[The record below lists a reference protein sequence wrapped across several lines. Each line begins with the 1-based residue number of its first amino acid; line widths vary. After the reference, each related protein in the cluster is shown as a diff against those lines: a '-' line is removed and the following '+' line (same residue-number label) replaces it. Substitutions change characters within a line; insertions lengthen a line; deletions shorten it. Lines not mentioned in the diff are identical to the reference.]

1 MSSPLAYLQNYFATT
16 DGQGEN
22 VYNEETGMLE
32 KFVSEAERN
41 LIIERNRGDL
51 RNSLAMTSGEG
62 EYINTALEVKTNE
75 DPDKIGPGNFEF
87 NNNNNEDDFKFS
99 ITKGDG
105 PKDIGRGILKGFVNL
120 YMGAASY
127 PLAIAESK
135 GWVEE
140 GTVNEWGENLENYIS
155 SLGETETLAGGLA
168 EGISQ
173 YLVPGLGY
181 YKLFGALMKTPQIA
195 RVMFAVTKGN
205 KTTANLIKL
214 SAVEAATVATASNP
228 DDGNL
233 LGFVMD
239 IIPGLDKT
247 KAEGIA
253 REFVNE
259 IANSE
264 GGWTASDVLETK
276 FKNIL
281 GDFVPAMGLE
291 LALPA
296 AIGLLVS
303 TAQGLRQA
311 AKNPK
316 LVEEV
321 IGDEQI
327 KQLETEAI
335 DNNVIGNEVI
345 DDVSPSLDELGF
357 YSKASEEIKKITQN
371 KGSGQQYKSM
381 LIKAGVKQD
390 ELDWLG
396 LDEVLSKGKVTKAEI
411 EQQINDNRVR
421 LVEVNAIDDGT
432 GEAMNWSSEPERI
445 TPEEAYGDDY
455 IAEQAEEIMEDFNS
469 NLSEYSLDDV
479 PMTQEEAMA
488 EAIARYDDNPVE
500 RYVDENTGYTITGN
514 DDLGYSIFRRK
525 EESDYYGNRI
535 NEATFDSSDTY
546 NLLEMQLQA
555 ENIARD
561 YGDLS
566 EYGGST
572 RHKER
577 TVDKGL
583 TGDNYTETKLIL
595 EDSKDG
601 DFYEEAHYDEANIVA
616 SIRHT
621 DRIADDGSK
630 VFFVEEIQ
638 SDWGQQGRRDGFK
651 LDAKEYKDM
660 EIKIKKSTNELE
672 QEINKFT
679 FKEGDKQ
686 IPFADWYYAKRAEQM
701 QSGSEYDRIMAN
713 GPRPDTKNYPQ
724 LTSNF
729 FKELKAGLVY
739 RNGEIAKAERN
750 VSLEITKSNGGRTDE
765 YSMGAG
771 GGYRAIEDAY
781 AGIDEAANKKYN
793 KVPKAPFV
801 TDTNKWTALT
811 IKRLMAKAEE
821 EGYDSI
827 AFSAG
832 IIHANRWNN
841 PELKTYYDKVI
852 PSVISKVVGK
862 IDKSSIGTIT
872 IPNEGIRPSEL
883 DDFPQLSIKLT
894 PKIKEAVKKGQA
906 LFSAS
911 GLAGVGLLAQN
922 KNSEVE
928 NDSR

>member
-1 MSSPLAYLQNYFATT
+1 MNDELLTNYFSSK
-16 DGQGEN
+16 DGQGETVFNSDTGLYEKTLSPARQNLLDSRENPFEGPEN
-22 VYNEETGMLE
+22 VDMKENISKERELSQEEPVTSLYNLNQEGNTSALKTYLDE
-32 KFVSEAERN
+32 KSE
-41 LIIERNRGDL
+41 GKVD
-51 RNSLAMTSGEG
+51 
-62 EYINTALEVKTNE
+62 TA
-75 DPDKIGPGNFEF
+75 
-87 NNNNNEDDFKFS
+87 
-99 ITKGDG
+99 
-105 PKDIGRGILKGFVNL
+105 KDIGRGIFKGLVNL
-120 YMGAASY
+120 YTAAASY

-135 GWVEE
+135 GWVDE
-140 GTVNEWGENLENYIS
+140 GTINEFGANFENYIA
-155 SLGETETLAGGLA
+155 SLGETETIAGGLA

-181 YKLFGALMKTPQIA
+181 YKLFGALMKTPKIA

-205 KTTANLIKL
+205 KKTANLIKL
-214 SAVEAATVATASNP
+214 GATEIATVGTASLP
-228 DDGNL
+228 TDGNL

-291 LALPA
+291 AALPA
-296 AIGLLVS
+296 AIGLLVA

-311 AKNPK
+311 TKNPK

-321 IGDEQI
+321 IGIEQI

-411 EQQINDNRVR
+411 EQQINDNKVR

-455 IAEQAEEIMEDFNS
+455 IPEQAEEIMEDFNS
-469 NLSEYSLDDV
+469 DLSELDV

-488 EAIARYDDNPVE
+488 QAIARYDDNPVE
-500 RYVDENTGYTITGN
+500 RYVDENTGYTLTGN
-514 DDLGYSIFRRK
+514 DDLGYSVFSSK
-525 EESDYYGNRI
+525 ENSEYYGNRI
-535 NEATFDSSDTY
+535 NEANFDVTSDTY

-555 ENIARD
+555 EVIAREN
-561 YGDLS
+561 GDLS
-566 EYGGST
+566 EYGSSA
-572 RHKER
+572 RHKEY
-577 TVDKGL
+577 TVDEGL

-595 EDSKDG
+595 EDSEGTLMSSQG
-601 DFYEEAHYDEANIVA
+601 DFYEEGHYDDANIVA
-616 SIRHT
+616 AIRHT

-651 LDAKEYKDM
+651 KSEEEMKAISSKIRQAQALVDKYEKQVKETGKD
-660 EIKIKKSTNELE
+660 LV
-672 QEINKFT
+672 
-679 FKEGDKQ
+679 G
-686 IPFADWYYAKRAEQM
+686 
-701 QSGSEYDRIMAN
+701 
-713 GPRPDTKNYPQ
+713 
-724 LTSNF
+724 
-729 FKELKAGLVY
+729 KEL
-739 RNGEIAKAERN
+739 
-750 VSLEITKSNGGRTDE
+750 
-765 YSMGAG
+765 
-771 GGYRAIEDAY
+771 
-781 AGIDEAANKKYN
+781 DEANKTLTYLHETRNFIAANDV

-832 IIHANRWNN
+832 IIHANRWGNQG
-841 PELKTYYDKVI
+841 LKTYYDKVL

>member
-1 MSSPLAYLQNYFATT
+1 MSSPLAYLQNYFATL

-22 VYNEETGMLE
+22 VYNEETGLLE
-32 KFVSEAERN
+32 KSVSEAERN
-41 LIIERNRGDL
+41 LIIERN
-51 RNSLAMTSGEG
+51 SFAMTSGEG
-62 EYINTALEVKTNE
+62 EYTNTALEVKANE
-75 DPDKIGPGNFEF
+75 NPDKIGPGNFEF
-87 NNNNNEDDFKFS
+87 NNDNDFKS
-99 ITKGDG
+99 SVTKGDTA
-105 PKDIGRGILKGFVNL
+105 KDIGRGIFKGLVNL
-120 YMGAASY
+120 YTAAAAY
-127 PLAIAESK
+127 PLSIAESL
-135 GWVEE
+135 GWVDE
-140 GTVNEWGENLENYIS
+140 GTINEFGANFENYIS
-155 SLGETETLAGGLA
+155 SLGETETIAGGLA
-168 EGISQ
+168 EGLSQ

-181 YKLFGALMKTPQIA
+181 YKLFGSLMKTPQIA
-195 RVMFAVTKGN
+195 KVMFAVTKGN
-205 KTTANLIKL
+205 KT
-214 SAVEAATVATASNP
+214 AVTLAKSAATEIAAVGTASLP
-228 DDGNL
+228 TDGNL

-281 GDFVPAMGLE
+281 GDFVPAIGLE

-327 KQLETEAI
+327 KQFETEVI
-335 DNNVIGNEVI
+335 DNDVIGNEVI

-411 EQQINDNRVR
+411 EQQINDNRVT
-421 LVEVNAIDDGT
+421 LVEANAINDGT
-432 GEAMNWSSEPERI
+432 KDEMLWSPVPERM

-455 IAEQAEEIMEDFNS
+455 IANEADEIII
-469 NLSEYSLDDV
+469 DD
-479 PMTQEEAMA
+479 PTLTQEEAMA
-488 EAIARYDDNPVE
+488 EATARYYDNPVE
-500 RYVDENTGYTITGN
+500 IYVDKTTGYTITGN
-514 DDLGYSIFRRK
+514 DELGYSVFK
-525 EESDYYGNRI
+525 SKQESEYHGNRI
-535 NEATFDSSDTY
+535 NTREGEQDRY

-555 ENIARD
+555 EGIAREW
-561 YGDLS
+561 GDLS
-566 EYGGST
+566 EYGSSA
-572 RHKER
+572 RHQEY
-577 TVDKGL
+577 TVDRGL

-595 EDSKDG
+595 ENSKEG
-601 DFYEEAHYDEANIVA
+601 DFYEEAHYEEANIVA

-638 SDWGQQGRRDGFK
+638 SDWGQQGRRVGFK
-651 LDAKEYKDM
+651 ESEEGMKAISSKRKQAQALVDKYEKQVKEIGKD
-660 EIKIKKSTNELE
+660 LV
-672 QEINKFT
+672 
-679 FKEGDKQ
+679 G
-686 IPFADWYYAKRAEQM
+686 
-701 QSGSEYDRIMAN
+701 
-713 GPRPDTKNYPQ
+713 
-724 LTSNF
+724 
-729 FKELKAGLVY
+729 KEL
-739 RNGEIAKAERN
+739 
-750 VSLEITKSNGGRTDE
+750 
-765 YSMGAG
+765 
-771 GGYRAIEDAY
+771 
-781 AGIDEAANKKYN
+781 DEANKTLNYLDETRDFVAVN
-793 KVPKAPFV
+793 DRKVPKAPFV
-801 TDTNKWTALT
+801 NDTNKWTALT

-832 IIHANRWNN
+832 IIHANRWGNQG
-841 PELKTYYDKVI
+841 LKTYYDKVL
-852 PSVISKVVGK
+852 PSVVNKVVGK

-872 IPNEGIRPSEL
+872 MTRNPVNESDMLADFEPSEL
-883 DDFPQLSIKLT
+883 DNFPQLSIKLT

>member
-1 MSSPLAYLQNYFATT
+1 MNDELLTNYFSSK
-16 DGQGEN
+16 DGQGETVFNSDTGLYEKTLSPARQNLLDSRENPFEGPEN
-22 VYNEETGMLE
+22 VDMKENISKERGLSQEEPVTSLYNLNQEGNTSALKTYLDE
-32 KFVSEAERN
+32 KSE
-41 LIIERNRGDL
+41 GKVD
-51 RNSLAMTSGEG
+51 
-62 EYINTALEVKTNE
+62 TA
-75 DPDKIGPGNFEF
+75 
-87 NNNNNEDDFKFS
+87 
-99 ITKGDG
+99 
-105 PKDIGRGILKGFVNL
+105 KDIGRGIFKGLVNL

-135 GWVEE
+135 GWVDE
-140 GTVNEWGENLENYIS
+140 GTINEFGANFENYIA
-155 SLGETETLAGGLA
+155 SLGETETIAGGLA

-181 YKLFGALMKTPQIA
+181 YKLFGSLMKTPQIA

-214 SAVEAATVATASNP
+214 GATEIATVATASNP

-291 LALPA
+291 AALPA
-296 AIGLLVS
+296 AIGLLVA

-311 AKNPK
+311 TKNPK

-321 IGDEQI
+321 IGIEQI

-411 EQQINDNRVR
+411 EQQINDNKVR

-455 IAEQAEEIMEDFNS
+455 IPEQAEEIMEDFNS
-469 NLSEYSLDDV
+469 DLSELDV

-488 EAIARYDDNPVE
+488 QAIARYDDNPVE
-500 RYVDENTGYTITGN
+500 RYVDENTGYTLTGN
-514 DDLGYSIFRRK
+514 DDLGYSVFSSK
-525 EESDYYGNRI
+525 ENSEYYGNRI
-535 NEATFDSSDTY
+535 NEANFDVTSDTY

-555 ENIARD
+555 EVIAREN
-561 YGDLS
+561 GDLS
-566 EYGGST
+566 EYGSSA
-572 RHKER
+572 RHKEY
-577 TVDKGL
+577 TVDEGL

-595 EDSKDG
+595 EDSEGTLMSSQG
-601 DFYEEAHYDEANIVA
+601 DFYEEGHYDDANIVA
-616 SIRHT
+616 AIRHT

-651 LDAKEYKDM
+651 KSEEEMKAISSKIRQAQALVDKYEKQVKETGKD
-660 EIKIKKSTNELE
+660 LV
-672 QEINKFT
+672 
-679 FKEGDKQ
+679 G
-686 IPFADWYYAKRAEQM
+686 
-701 QSGSEYDRIMAN
+701 
-713 GPRPDTKNYPQ
+713 
-724 LTSNF
+724 
-729 FKELKAGLVY
+729 KEL
-739 RNGEIAKAERN
+739 
-750 VSLEITKSNGGRTDE
+750 
-765 YSMGAG
+765 
-771 GGYRAIEDAY
+771 
-781 AGIDEAANKKYN
+781 DEANKTLTYLHETRNFIAANDV

-832 IIHANRWNN
+832 IIHANRWGNQG
-841 PELKTYYDKVI
+841 LKTYYDKVL

>member
-1 MSSPLAYLQNYFATT
+1 MNDELLTNYFSSK
-16 DGQGEN
+16 DGQGETVFNSDTGLYEKTLSPARQNLLDSRENPFEGPEN
-22 VYNEETGMLE
+22 VDMKENISKERELSQEEPVTSLYNLNQEGNTSALKTYLDE
-32 KFVSEAERN
+32 KSE
-41 LIIERNRGDL
+41 GKVD
-51 RNSLAMTSGEG
+51 
-62 EYINTALEVKTNE
+62 TA
-75 DPDKIGPGNFEF
+75 
-87 NNNNNEDDFKFS
+87 
-99 ITKGDG
+99 
-105 PKDIGRGILKGFVNL
+105 KDIGRGIFKGLVNL

-135 GWVEE
+135 GWVDE
-140 GTVNEWGENLENYIS
+140 GTINEWGGSLENYIS
-155 SLGETETLAGGLA
+155 SLGETETIAGGLA

-181 YKLFGALMKTPQIA
+181 YKLFGSLMKTPQIA

-205 KTTANLIKL
+205 KKTANLIKL
-214 SAVEAATVATASNP
+214 GATEIATVGTASLP
-228 DDGNL
+228 TDGNL

-291 LALPA
+291 AALPA
-296 AIGLLVS
+296 AIGLLVA

-411 EQQINDNRVR
+411 EQQINDNKVR

-455 IAEQAEEIMEDFNS
+455 IPEQAEEIMEDFNS
-469 NLSEYSLDDV
+469 DLSELDV

-488 EAIARYDDNPVE
+488 QAIARYDDNPVE
-500 RYVDENTGYTITGN
+500 RYVDENTGYTLTGN
-514 DDLGYSIFRRK
+514 DDLGYSVFSSK
-525 EESDYYGNRI
+525 ENSEYYGNRI
-535 NEATFDSSDTY
+535 NEANFDVTSDTY

-555 ENIARD
+555 EVIAREN
-561 YGDLS
+561 GDLS
-566 EYGGST
+566 EYGSSA
-572 RHKER
+572 RHKEY
-577 TVDKGL
+577 TVDEGL

-595 EDSKDG
+595 EDSEGTLMSSQG
-601 DFYEEAHYDEANIVA
+601 DFYEEGHYDDANIVA
-616 SIRHT
+616 AIRHT

-651 LDAKEYKDM
+651 KSEEEMKAISSKIRQAQALVDKYEKQVKETGKD
-660 EIKIKKSTNELE
+660 LV
-672 QEINKFT
+672 
-679 FKEGDKQ
+679 G
-686 IPFADWYYAKRAEQM
+686 
-701 QSGSEYDRIMAN
+701 
-713 GPRPDTKNYPQ
+713 
-724 LTSNF
+724 
-729 FKELKAGLVY
+729 KEL
-739 RNGEIAKAERN
+739 
-750 VSLEITKSNGGRTDE
+750 
-765 YSMGAG
+765 
-771 GGYRAIEDAY
+771 
-781 AGIDEAANKKYN
+781 DEANKTLTYLHETRNFIAANDV

-832 IIHANRWNN
+832 IIHANRWGNQG
-841 PELKTYYDKVI
+841 LKTYYDKVL

>member
-1 MSSPLAYLQNYFATT
+1 
-16 DGQGEN
+16 
-22 VYNEETGMLE
+22 
-32 KFVSEAERN
+32 
-41 LIIERNRGDL
+41 
-51 RNSLAMTSGEG
+51 
-62 EYINTALEVKTNE
+62 
-75 DPDKIGPGNFEF
+75 
-87 NNNNNEDDFKFS
+87 
-99 ITKGDG
+99 
-105 PKDIGRGILKGFVNL
+105 
-120 YMGAASY
+120 
-127 PLAIAESK
+127 
-135 GWVEE
+135 
-140 GTVNEWGENLENYIS
+140 
-155 SLGETETLAGGLA
+155 
-168 EGISQ
+168 
-173 YLVPGLGY
+173 
-181 YKLFGALMKTPQIA
+181 
-195 RVMFAVTKGN
+195 
-205 KTTANLIKL
+205 
-214 SAVEAATVATASNP
+214 
-228 DDGNL
+228 
-233 LGFVMD
+233 MD

-291 LALPA
+291 AALPA
-296 AIGLLVS
+296 AIGLLVA

-311 AKNPK
+311 TKNPK

-321 IGDEQI
+321 IGIEQI

-411 EQQINDNRVR
+411 EQQINDNKVR

-455 IAEQAEEIMEDFNS
+455 IPEQAEEIMEDFNS
-469 NLSEYSLDDV
+469 DLSELDV

-488 EAIARYDDNPVE
+488 QAIARYDDNPVE
-500 RYVDENTGYTITGN
+500 RYVDENTGYTLTGN
-514 DDLGYSIFRRK
+514 DDLGYSVFSSK
-525 EESDYYGNRI
+525 ENSEYYGNRI
-535 NEATFDSSDTY
+535 NEANFDVTSDTY

-555 ENIARD
+555 EVIAREN
-561 YGDLS
+561 GDLS
-566 EYGGST
+566 EYGSSA
-572 RHKER
+572 RHKEY
-577 TVDKGL
+577 TVDEGL

-595 EDSKDG
+595 EDSEGTLMSSQG
-601 DFYEEAHYDEANIVA
+601 DFYEEGHYDDANIVA
-616 SIRHT
+616 AIRHT

-651 LDAKEYKDM
+651 KSEEEMKAISSKIRQAQALVDKYEKQVKETGKD
-660 EIKIKKSTNELE
+660 LV
-672 QEINKFT
+672 
-679 FKEGDKQ
+679 G
-686 IPFADWYYAKRAEQM
+686 
-701 QSGSEYDRIMAN
+701 
-713 GPRPDTKNYPQ
+713 
-724 LTSNF
+724 
-729 FKELKAGLVY
+729 KEL
-739 RNGEIAKAERN
+739 
-750 VSLEITKSNGGRTDE
+750 
-765 YSMGAG
+765 
-771 GGYRAIEDAY
+771 
-781 AGIDEAANKKYN
+781 DEANKTLTYLHETRNFIAANDV

-832 IIHANRWNN
+832 IIHANRWGNQG
-841 PELKTYYDKVI
+841 LKTYYDKVL

>member
-1 MSSPLAYLQNYFATT
+1 MNDELLTNYFSSK
-16 DGQGEN
+16 DGQGETVFN
-22 VYNEETGMLE
+22 SDTGLYE
-32 KFVSEAERN
+32 KTLSPARQN
-41 LIIERNRGDL
+41 LLDL
-51 RNSLAMTSGEG
+51 RKNPFEGPENVDMKENISKERELSQEEPVTSLYNLNQEGNTSALKTYLDEKSEG
-62 EYINTALEVKTNE
+62 KVDTAKE
-75 DPDKIGPGNFEF
+75 
-87 NNNNNEDDFKFS
+87 
-99 ITKGDG
+99 
-105 PKDIGRGILKGFVNL
+105 IGRGIFKGLVNL

-140 GTVNEWGENLENYIS
+140 GTVNEWGGSLENYIS

-411 EQQINDNRVR
+411 EQQINDNKVR

-432 GEAMNWSSEPERI
+432 GEAMNWSYEPERL
-445 TPEEAYGDDY
+445 TQEEAYGYDY
-455 IAEQAEEIMEDFNS
+455 ISEEAEQIMEDFNS
-469 NLSEYSLDDV
+469 DLSELDV
-479 PMTQEEAMA
+479 PMTQEEAIAKLELEYA
-488 EAIARYDDNPVE
+488 ENPVE

-525 EESDYYGNRI
+525 EESDYYGNRL
-535 NEATFDSSDTY
+535 NDMGSDNY

-561 YGDLS
+561 NGDLS

-577 TVDKGL
+577 TVDEGL

-601 DFYEEAHYDEANIVA
+601 DFYEDAHYDDANIVA

-651 LDAKEYKDM
+651 KSEEEMKA
-660 EIKIKKSTNELE
+660 ISSKIKQE
-672 QEINKFT
+672 QALVDKYEKQV
-679 FKEGDKQ
+679 KETGKDLV
-686 IPFADWYYAKRAEQM
+686 
-701 QSGSEYDRIMAN
+701 G
-713 GPRPDTKNYPQ
+713 
-724 LTSNF
+724 
-729 FKELKAGLVY
+729 KELDEGNRALTY
-739 RNGEIAKAERN
+739 LRETRN
-750 VSLEITKSNGGRTDE
+750 
-765 YSMGAG
+765 
-771 GGYRAIEDAY
+771 YRAVND
-781 AGIDEAANKKYN
+781 N

-841 PELKTYYDKVI
+841 PNLKIYYDEVI